1 MAALD
6 SQIAAPLPVRGLPAV
21 YYRSPEVFAAVRDR
35 IFCRTWQF
43 ACHVSRLPRPGSYLA
58 FSIFD
63 QELFVVRDRDER
75 LRCFFNVCRHR
86 GHLLLEGTGRTNL
99 IVCPYHAWSYGL
111 DGRLKKAPR
120 TGDLPGFGELEI
132 CLAEVRLE
140 NLCGFLFVNLDPDAP
155 ALSEAFP
162 DLEAAIR
169 SLCPDIER
177 RAFAEAHEA
186 LEESNW
192 LVAVENYNEC
202 YHCKV
207 AHRTFASGV
216 IDPQSYDIRPFEA
229 GKGLRHAA
237 RAQSGETAWYD
248 TSGSDYGSFF
258 LWPGFSLQ
266 IYPSG
271 LVNTYHWR
279 PLSAETTQVHR
290 GWYSPDGEVDESLR
304 KVIDLDRETT
314 FAEDLA
320 LVRGVQKGLR
330 SRGFRPGPLVVNP
343 EGGIDSEHSV
353 AQLHDWLREALDD

>member
-6 SQIAAPLPVRGLPAV
+6 RETAGAPVQGLPAD

-35 IFCRTWQF
+35 LFCRTWQF
-43 ACHVSRLPRPGSYLA
+43 ACHASRLPRPGSYLA

-63 QELFVVRDRDER
+63 QELFVLRDRDGD

-86 GHLLLEGTGRTNL
+86 GHLLLEGTGRSNL
-99 IVCPYHAWSYGL
+99 IVCPYHAWSYDL
-111 DGRLKKAPR
+111 DGRLRKAPR
-120 TGDLPGFGELEI
+120 TGGLPGFAEQEI
-132 CLAEVRLE
+132 CLSEVRLE
-140 NLCGFLFVNLDPDAP
+140 NLCGFLFVNLDPEAP

-162 DLEAAIR
+162 GLEAAIR
-169 SLCPDIER
+169 ALCPDIEQ
-177 RAFAEAHEA
+177 RAFAEEYEA
-186 LEESNW
+186 LEDCNW

-216 IDPQSYDIRPFEA
+216 IDPQSYDIRAFEA
-229 GKGLRHAA
+229 AKGLRHSAK
-237 RAQSGETAWYD
+237 AQGGEAAWYD

-271 LVNTYHWR
+271 LVNSYHWR
-279 PLSAETTQVHR
+279 PLSEETTRVHR
-290 GWYSPDGEVDESLR
+290 GWYAPEGQVDARLR

-320 LVRGVQKGLR
+320 LVRGVQRGLR
-330 SRGFRPGPLVVNP
+330 SRGYRPGPLVVNP
-343 EGGIDSEHSV
+343 AGGIDSEHSV
-353 AQLHDWLREALDD
+353 ALLHDWLREALDG